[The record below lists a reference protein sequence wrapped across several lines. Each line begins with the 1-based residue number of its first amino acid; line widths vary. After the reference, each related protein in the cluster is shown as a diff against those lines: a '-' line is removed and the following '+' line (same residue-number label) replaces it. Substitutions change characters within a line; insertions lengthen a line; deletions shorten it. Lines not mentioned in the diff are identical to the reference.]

1 MKKIGLIGG
10 LSWESTLPYYK
21 IINETIA
28 EKKGGYYSVDCI
40 LHSINF
46 HEIEST
52 ILKGNWDISNR
63 LLSNAAK
70 QLEDAGVDMIAICS
84 NTMHKCI
91 PEIKKCVDVP
101 IFHIVDATSKR
112 MHSKG
117 IAKALLLGT
126 RFTMEESFNIENYLE
141 NNIEIIIP
149 EIEDRQIVHDIIFKE
164 LCRGIIK
171 ESSRDI
177 YLKIINKY
185 CTYDMGV
192 ILGCTEIGLLVKQKD
207 TNIPVFD
214 TTEIHAE
221 EIAKKS
227 IEE

>member
-1 MKKIGLIGG
+1 MKRIGLIGG

-28 EKKGGYYSVDCI
+28 EKKGGYYSADCI

-52 ILKGNWDISNR
+52 ILKGNWDTSNR

-70 QLEDAGVDMIAICS
+70 QLEVAGVDMIAICS

-91 PEIKKCVDVP
+91 PEIKKCIDVP

-126 RFTMEESFNIENYLE
+126 RFTMEAVSYTHLTL
-141 NNIEIIIP
+141 P
-149 EIEDRQIVHDIIFKE
+149 TKPMM
-164 LCRGIIK
+164 CR
-171 ESSRDI
+171 SRWSP
-177 YLKIINKY
+177 Y
-185 CTYDMGV
+185 
-192 ILGCTEIGLLVKQKD
+192 
-207 TNIPVFD
+207 
-214 TTEIHAE
+214 H
-221 EIAKKS
+221 
-227 IEE
+227 

>member
-70 QLEDAGVDMIAICS
+70 QLEDA
-84 NTMHKCI
+84 
-91 PEIKKCVDVP
+91 
-101 IFHIVDATSKR
+101 
-112 MHSKG
+112 
-117 IAKALLLGT
+117 
-126 RFTMEESFNIENYLE
+126 
-141 NNIEIIIP
+141 
-149 EIEDRQIVHDIIFKE
+149 
-164 LCRGIIK
+164 
-171 ESSRDI
+171 
-177 YLKIINKY
+177 
-185 CTYDMGV
+185 
-192 ILGCTEIGLLVKQKD
+192 
-207 TNIPVFD
+207 
-214 TTEIHAE
+214 
-221 EIAKKS
+221 
-227 IEE
+227 